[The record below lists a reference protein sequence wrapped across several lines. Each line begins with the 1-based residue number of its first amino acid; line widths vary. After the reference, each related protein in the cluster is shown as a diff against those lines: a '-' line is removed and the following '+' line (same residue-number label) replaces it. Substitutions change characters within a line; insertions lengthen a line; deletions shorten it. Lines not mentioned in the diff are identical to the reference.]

1 MYADLARL
9 FIDVGDENILDCG
22 NEIGLFF
29 AFDLI
34 ELVGGVGEHVHH
46 RADVG
51 VGEVV
56 VHGHTHDLRV
66 EMLARLELYLCAAN
80 GEHLALERDGSVHIV
95 DLGELHKNHLALYAL
110 ARGAEGLAVHIK
122 CAEAAQLPCAH
133 VPGLNLDL
141 AAHAV
146 RVDDLSDFNIFRARA
161 RLRRAL
167 FGKETHVSFSFA
179 YSLSYRKLFCIF
191 NRN

>member
-1 MYADLARL
+1 
-9 FIDVGDENILDCG
+9 
-22 NEIGLFF
+22 
-29 AFDLI
+29 
-34 ELVGGVGEHVHH
+34 
-46 RADVG
+46 
-51 VGEVV
+51 
-56 VHGHTHDLRV
+56 
-66 EMLARLELYLCAAN
+66 MLARLELHLCAAN
-80 GEHLALERDGSVHIV
+80 GEHLAFERGGSVHIV
-95 DLGELHKNHLALYAL
+95 NLGELHKNHLALYAL

-167 FGKETHVSFSFA
+167 FGKETHVSFYFEVF
-179 YSLSYRKLFCIF
+179 YLFSIAESVGDGKNKKRSREVPGNVF
-191 NRN
+191 SVQSTMSTDTFTPVR